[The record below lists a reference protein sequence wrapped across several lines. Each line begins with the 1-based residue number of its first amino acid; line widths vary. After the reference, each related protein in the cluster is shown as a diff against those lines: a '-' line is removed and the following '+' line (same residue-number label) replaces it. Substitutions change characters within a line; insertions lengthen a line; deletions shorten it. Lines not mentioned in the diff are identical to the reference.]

1 MLSIQL
7 KVQQNNN
14 KQNSRDTKD
23 VSFKKNQN
31 SCGNVAWDVQQNTAF
46 RNDDL
51 GNSLV
56 VHWWGETGAQ
66 YLIGEL
72 RSWELWGV
80 AKKKKRNDSF
90 MLLLVFILFWTC

>member
-31 SCGNVAWDVQQNTAF
+31 SCGNVA
-46 RNDDL
+46 
-51 GNSLV
+51 
-56 VHWWGETGAQ
+56 
-66 YLIGEL
+66 
-72 RSWELWGV
+72 
-80 AKKKKRNDSF
+80 
-90 MLLLVFILFWTC
+90 